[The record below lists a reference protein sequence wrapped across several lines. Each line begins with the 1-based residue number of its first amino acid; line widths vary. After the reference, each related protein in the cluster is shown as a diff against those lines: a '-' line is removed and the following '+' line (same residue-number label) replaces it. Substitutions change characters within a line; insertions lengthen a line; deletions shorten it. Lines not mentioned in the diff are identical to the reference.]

1 MTSSVSR
8 WRYPEAHRRIGNV
21 ARRRSYEVEGC
32 AVRDEAVVREGRIEL
47 PTSTLSRWHS
57 TTELLPRGFHR
68 TEMSIPDEG
77 TRRLS
82 AEPEGCQI
90 VPPLPIRTSA
100 DKPPLR

>member
-1 MTSSVSR
+1 
-8 WRYPEAHRRIGNV
+8 
-21 ARRRSYEVEGC
+21 
-32 AVRDEAVVREGRIEL
+32 
-47 PTSTLSRWHS
+47 
-57 TTELLPRGFHR
+57 
-68 TEMSIPDEG
+68 MSIPDEG

>member
-57 TTELLPRGFHR
+57 TTELLPQWK
-68 TEMSIPDEG
+68 
-77 TRRLS
+77 RLIN
-82 AEPEGCQI
+82 AEPQTCQI
-90 VPPLPIRTSA
+90 APSFAYFRG
-100 DKPPLR
+100 R